1 MSMMKKLTAALLTV
15 AMTASMAVM
24 SACGDQNGNEEEP
37 SEAESSV
44 ADTDTQVSQESS
56 ETIEDISA
64 ITANP
69 ELTKDQL
76 NSLNDFV
83 SQYKKIPKISLQGEN
98 IEALGIAK
106 DKKVSFVADNSN
118 FTFTNLVL
126 DQFKTASKIV
136 GLKEVVADE
145 SNGTAAFYNSAIE
158 KATKNKDTDLVLLYG
173 DINKDP
179 LATTIETAQA
189 NGINIV
195 SGGYVGRD
203 MKDHYVDYTIPI
215 DYNLAGKLLAD
226 WAITSNKGKVNA
238 LALNNSDSMISTS
251 IYKGFTDEFV
261 SYVSEGYCTVL
272 SGASIEIGNG
282 LSTKIK
288 QALEKDRNL
297 NYIVVLD
304 ENMISDAV
312 NAVEQSGK
320 KISIIAT
327 GGSTAAFDA
336 CEQEKI
342 DVLVAQSYEWTA
354 YAMMDY
360 VLRILGNKTLPEIQS
375 VPVRVVD
382 KDIIQNETKNSEY
395 TEIDGFDEI
404 CFGSNFITDYR
415 KMWGLEVDTESSS
428 EDGENGDGGEDYQDY
443 TEETYEDDGGED
455 DYYYE

>member
-1 MSMMKKLTAALLTV
+1 MSMMKKLTAALLSA
-15 AMTASMAVM
+15 AMVASMAAM
-24 SACGDQNGNEEEP
+24 SACGDNNKKEEEEESKMESSSGSTDFQISQEP
-37 SEAESSV
+37 SEV
-44 ADTDTQVSQESS
+44 P
-56 ETIEDISA
+56 EDISA
-64 ITANP
+64 ISAKP
-69 ELTKDQL
+69 DLTTDQL
-76 NSLNDFV
+76 NSINDFV
-83 SQYKKIPKISLQGEN
+83 AQYKKIPKITIQGDK
-98 IEALGIAK
+98 IEALTIAK
-106 DKKVSFVADNSN
+106 DQKVSFVADNSN
-118 FTFTNLVL
+118 YVFTGLVR
-126 DQFKTASKIV
+126 DQFLTAGKIV
-136 GLKEVVADE
+136 GLSDIVADE
-145 SNGTAAFYNSAIE
+145 SDGTAAFYNSAIE
-158 KATKNKDTDLVLLYG
+158 KATKSKDTDLVLLYG

-179 LATTIETAQA
+179 LATSIETAQA
-189 NGINIV
+189 NGVKIL

-238 LALNNSDSMISTS
+238 LALNNSDSMVSTS
-251 IYKGFTDEFV
+251 IYKGFTDEFMT
-261 SYVSEGYCTVL
+261 YVTEGYCSVL

-288 QALEKDRNL
+288 LALEKDRNL

-327 GGSTAAFDA
+327 GGSAGAFTA

-342 DVLVAQSYEWTA
+342 DMLVAQSYEWTA

-360 VLRILGNKTLPEIQS
+360 VLRVLGKKTLPEVQT

-382 KDIIQNETKNSEY
+382 KDIIRNEMENTEY
-395 TEIDGFDEI
+395 TEIKGFEEI

-415 KMWGLEVDTESSS
+415 KKWSIEIDTDSSS
-428 EDGENGDGGEDYQDY
+428 DEYDDYDNDY
-443 TEETYEDDGGED
+443 DNDYDDEVTNDGED
-455 DYYYE
+455 DYY

>member
-1 MSMMKKLTAALLTV
+1 MNTVKKITALTLAAAV
-15 AMTASMAVM
+15 AASAFVM
-24 SACGDQNGNEEEP
+24 SACNKDTKEEEKEAQSSAETSVEK
-37 SEAESSV
+37 SEVSV
-44 ADTDTQVSQESS
+44 EESS
-56 ETIEDISA
+56 EQPEDISA
-64 ITANP
+64 ITAKP
-69 ELTKDQL
+69 EITKEQL
-76 NSLNDFV
+76 SSIDNFIA
-83 SQYKKIPKISLQGEN
+83 QYKTIPEFTLNAETIDAK
-98 IEALGIAK
+98 AIAK
-106 DKKVSFVADNSN
+106 DKKISFIPDNSN
-118 FTFTNLVL
+118 NIFTSLVT
-126 DQFKTASKIV
+126 DQFINAGKTV
-136 GLKEVVADE
+136 GFKEVIADE
-145 SNGTAAFYNSAIE
+145 SDGTPAYYNSALE
-158 KATKNKDTDLVLLYG
+158 KAIKESELIVMYG

-179 LATTIETAQA
+179 LATNIELTQA
-189 NGINIV
+189 NGKRV
-195 SGGYVGRD
+195 LSAGYVGEG

>member
-327 GGSTAAFDA
+327 GGSTAAFNA